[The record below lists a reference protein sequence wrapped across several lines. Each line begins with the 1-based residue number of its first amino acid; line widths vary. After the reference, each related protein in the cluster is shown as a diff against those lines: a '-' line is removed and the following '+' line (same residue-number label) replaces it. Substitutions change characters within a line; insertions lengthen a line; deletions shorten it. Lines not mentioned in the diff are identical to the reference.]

1 MSVPDSNK
9 KYDDSNW
16 KEEYKIYTNSF
27 FKLKLLEEGAKSL
40 SQAWILGAMYS
51 DWKRKK
57 GYHKLDPKEN
67 TGQCQSSYK
76 EFLKKTST

>member
-1 MSVPDSNK
+1 MSVPGSNK

-16 KEEYKIYTNSF
+16 KEEYKIHTNSF

-57 GYHKLDPKEN
+57 
-67 TGQCQSSYK
+67 
-76 EFLKKTST
+76 

>member
-1 MSVPDSNK
+1 MSVPFSNK

-16 KEEYKIYTNSF
+16 KEEYKIHTNSF

-40 SQAWILGAMYS
+40 AQSWIIQAMYV
-51 DWKRKK
+51 DWKKKK
-57 GYHKLDPKEN
+57 GYDKLDPDTNE
-67 TGQCQSSYK
+67 GQYQSSYK